1 MKKITIFF
9 FLFCSLYLY
18 SQDQEA
24 TLFFRDGTSLKGYAS
39 IKDNWIIQFRLTLED
54 DPDEWK
60 DIMAKA
66 ITFHG
71 FDTDIMCEY
80 QYLKA
85 DLSYPL
91 LLEVIEKGNVNLYK
105 TIDYYTETWR
115 KMSPNDDWW
124 YQRYYIEVSKK
135 NKNHYY
141 IKKPEQELVTKLNNS
156 FYNKEATKFFEDCT
170 SLVSKINS
178 EKYTKKRAIK
188 IVEFYND
195 LCDDEIFV
203 ED

>member
-1 MKKITIFF
+1 MNKLFF
-9 FLFCSLYLY
+9 ILSFLTLNLALA
-18 SQDQEA
+18 QDQEA

-60 DIMAKA
+60 DIMVKA

-71 FDTDIMCEY
+71 FDKDVMCEY

-105 TIDYYTETWR
+105 TIDFYRYITRELF
-115 KMSPNDDWW
+115 SNDHK
-124 YQRYYIEVSKK
+124 YGGSYIEVSKK
-135 NKNHYY
+135 NKSHYY
-141 IKKPEQELVTKLNNS
+141 IKKPEQELITKLNNG
-156 FYNKEATKFFEDCT
+156 FYNEEVTKFFEDCP

-178 EKYTKKRAIK
+178 EKYTKKRVIK